1 VAILVVTAASLLF
14 TSCGPEGLLARFRP
28 DPEAAAPAAPSDE
41 AAPTDEAAPP
51 DDPTP
56 PAAPTD
62 EAAAPAAPP
71 DDPTPPDA
79 PPDDPTPGDSDPSVD
94 PSVAILH
101 DGPTRGRGIGFL
113 PPNIIEYQRAEYEI
127 AEGLVALWYVPFE
140 TPLWEIASTFRCDG
154 EVIGRVETIEGNVH
168 VQQSDGVALFMRFP
182 EELSDVC
189 AFIRPF
195 LRDLRFFQR
204 ANRDDPLVPFPAFV
218 SLDR

>member
-1 VAILVVTAASLLF
+1 MHTPSAARPTRWTIRAVAILVATAASLLF
-14 TSCGPEGLLARFRP
+14 TSCGPE
-28 DPEAAAPAAPSDE
+28 PEGAAQAAPPDE
-41 AAPTDEAAPP
+41 AAPTD
-51 DDPTP
+51 D
-56 PAAPTD
+56 
-62 EAAAPAAPP
+62 AAPA
-71 DDPTPPDA
+71 
-79 PPDDPTPGDSDPSVD
+79 DSDPSVD

-101 DGPTRGRGIGFL
+101 DGPNRGRGIGFL

-127 AEGLVALWYVPFE
+127 AEGLVALWYVPFQ

-154 EVIGRVETIEGNVH
+154 EVIGRVETIEGTVH

>member
-1 VAILVVTAASLLF
+1 MRTPSAARPARWTIRAAAILGATAASLLL

-28 DPEAAAPAAPSDE
+28 EPEAAAPAAL
-41 AAPTDEAAPP
+41 P
-51 DDPTP
+51 DDT
-56 PAAPTD
+56 
-62 EAAAPAAPP
+62 APA
-71 DDPTPPDA
+71 
-79 PPDDPTPGDSDPSVD
+79 DSEPSVD
-94 PSVAILH
+94 PAVAVLH
-101 DGPTRGRGIGFL
+101 DGPNRGRGIGFL
-113 PPNIIEYQRAEYEI
+113 PPNIIEYQRAEYAI
-127 AEGLVALWYVPFE
+127 TEGLVALWYVPFE

-154 EVIGRVETIEGNVH
+154 EVIGRVDTIEGTLH

-218 SLDR
+218 TLDR